1 MPKYRANR
9 SAVSAVIPRC
19 LLMMPPMRL
28 AGTRSAVARE
38 FAVQPASASRSRN
51 TSPGLLAVSR
61 KRSFLSVW
69 PVWGWQHHPRR
80 RREIIFPV
88 SLNSRIIGDL
98 PCPITR
104 RRSPFAFGVATI
116 RNATPCLRFARVVI
130 AANAIV
136 GLLAD
141 SALVAHKWPPPGG
154 VIKRQTQEGKL
165 TVSDNLCTGTVPP
178 SRA

>member
-1 MPKYRANR
+1 M
-9 SAVSAVIPRC
+9 
-19 LLMMPPMRL
+19 
-28 AGTRSAVARE
+28 G
-38 FAVQPASASRSRN
+38 
-51 TSPGLLAVSR
+51 PGVLAVSR

-116 RNATPCLRFARVVI
+116 RNATPSLRFARVVI

-165 TVSDNLCTGTVPP
+165 TVSDNLGTGTVPP

>member
-1 MPKYRANR
+1 M
-9 SAVSAVIPRC
+9 SGV
-19 LLMMPPMRL
+19 
-28 AGTRSAVARE
+28 
-38 FAVQPASASRSRN
+38 
-51 TSPGLLAVSR
+51 LLASGLCEQLTVTAGQTSATWDLLSPDADNVEAIQFPLLILNADDWVLAVFR
-61 KRSFLSVW
+61 KRSSLSVW

-80 RREIIFPV
+80 RREMIFPV
-88 SLNSRIIGDL
+88 SLNSRIIGNL

-104 RRSPFAFGVATI
+104 RRSPFAFGVATM

-154 VIKRQTQEGKL
+154 VIKRQTQEGEL
-165 TVSDNLCTGTVPP
+165 TVSDNLGTGTVPP

>member
-1 MPKYRANR
+1 MESCRWMGVPVREYLGDVLPRLGIGVR
-9 SAVSAVIPRC
+9 GPDGERGGGTHAVGMGQTENV
-19 LLMMPPMRL
+19 
-28 AGTRSAVARE
+28 
-38 FAVQPASASRSRN
+38 
-51 TSPGLLAVSR
+51 LAVFR

-104 RRSPFAFGVATI
+104 RRSPFAFGVATM

-165 TVSDNLCTGTVPP
+165 TVSDNLGTGTVPP

>member
-1 MPKYRANR
+1 MRWGLGRGATTGSR
-9 SAVSAVIPRC
+9 GLRRGELRFSLADV
-19 LLMMPPMRL
+19 PP
-28 AGTRSAVARE
+28 AGGPC
-38 FAVQPASASRSRN
+38 QG
-51 TSPGLLAVSR
+51 PGHLLAVSR
-61 KRSFLSVW
+61 KRSFLSVC

-80 RREIIFPV
+80 RLEIIFPV

-104 RRSPFAFGVATI
+104 RRSPFAFGVATM

-165 TVSDNLCTGTVPP
+165 TVSDNLGTGTVPP